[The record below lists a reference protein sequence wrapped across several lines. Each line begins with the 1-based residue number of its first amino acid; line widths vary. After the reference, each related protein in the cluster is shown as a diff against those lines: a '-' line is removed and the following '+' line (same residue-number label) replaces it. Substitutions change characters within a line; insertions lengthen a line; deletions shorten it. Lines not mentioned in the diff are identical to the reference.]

1 MNKEKQEWNQ
11 IKSNK
16 INVYQLD
23 DHPEIIYVIKIR
35 DNENMIVHEDGYDL
49 ATGKVE
55 FLNDAELKS
64 KYKLNNFK
72 NKSKINMDIL
82 NQFVKSFVEDDK
94 LKKKFE
100 QAGKDAGKKVKET
113 FNFTRKQVDDAK
125 ETLFKAFDSNE
136 TFNEF
141 MKKTKESLDP
151 DNFFNEIKDN
161 FKPSDRAYKII
172 DNDLIVFVPGCTD
185 KKMFNVTLDNNVL
198 NISYDNELLY
208 KIKFKEGVSI
218 HDITLNYSVLKIELQ
233 NQKEFTVN

>member
-1 MNKEKQEWNQ
+1 MWNK

-49 ATGKVE
+49 DTGKVE
-55 FLNDAELKS
+55 FLNDEELNN
-64 KYKLNNFK
+64 KYKLNNCK
-72 NKSKINMDIL
+72 NKYKNNMDKL

-94 LKKKFE
+94 LKTKFSE
-100 QAGKDAGKKVKET
+100 AGKKASERVKET
-113 FNFTRKQVDDAK
+113 INNFK
-125 ETLFKAFDSNE
+125 EMNGNE
-136 TFNEF
+136 QLNDYVN
-141 MKKTKESLDP
+141 KLKESLDP
-151 DNFFNEIKDN
+151 DKFFDGIKDN

-185 KKMFNVTLDNNVL
+185 KKMFKVTLDNNL
-198 NISYDNELLY
+198 LSISYNNELLY

-233 NQKEFTVN
+233 NKKEFTVN